1 MTFVLILQLE
11 TFCFEFFLYRTGSI
25 GLERLLPPAMLSAS
39 LRRELKIQHWLISH
53 SRSLVLHDISMDRVR
68 SFQCKE
74 KGGNS
79 LLFRL
84 RILFWMIIQP
94 PGAIAGAVAGT

>member
-1 MTFVLILQLE
+1 MN
-11 TFCFEFFLYRTGSI
+11 FL
-25 GLERLLPPAMLSAS
+25 LLN
-39 LRRELKIQHWLISH
+39 
-53 SRSLVLHDISMDRVR
+53 SRSLVLRDISMDRVR